1 MRRVLLHGSSEQSFD
16 DSVRFARRL
25 VDAFAAEMHVVYVLE
40 EPLGAGS
47 TVETPPDLLSPLHL
61 AVEAE
66 ARERLSRVL
75 GPRADDVT
83 IAIRTGDA
91 ARELARYTAENA
103 VDLAIVRGGDEQA
116 RGLIAHG
123 HCSVLLLR

>member
-1 MRRVLLHGSSEQSFD
+1 MRRVL
-16 DSVRFARRL
+16 V
-25 VDAFAAEMHVVYVLE
+25 
-40 EPLGAGS
+40 
-47 TVETPPDLLSPLHL
+47 
-61 AVEAE
+61 
-66 ARERLSRVL
+66 RLSRVL
-75 GPRADDVT
+75 GPRAEDVT

-103 VDLAIVRGGDEQA
+103 VDLAIVRAGDEHA